1 MLGEYC
7 QIGTIPSNLSIGGK
21 NDSIIMGGGDQN
33 KRTRS
38 KQKDLQNLGSL
49 VTLGDINKQ
58 NE

>member
-1 MLGEYC
+1 
-7 QIGTIPSNLSIGGK
+7 
-21 NDSIIMGGGDQN
+21 MGGGDQN